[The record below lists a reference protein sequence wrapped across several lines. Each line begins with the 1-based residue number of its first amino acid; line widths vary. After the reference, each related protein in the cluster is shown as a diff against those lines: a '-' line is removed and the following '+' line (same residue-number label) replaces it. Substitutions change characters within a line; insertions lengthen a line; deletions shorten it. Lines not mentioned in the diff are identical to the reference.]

1 MRYLPSN
8 NPTPLPQP
16 QYPPPL
22 SQKRATPLPPVFYFT
37 KRTPT
42 SPVLHK
48 TGPLPP
54 HCSSP
59 KRCVSRG
66 ASDGRGRG
74 PHPSGK
80 EVGGWGDR
88 MNRWGYPPL
97 LWIRKE
103 PPPASG
109 NFCEPA
115 PLPPCC
121 TKKEGG
127 GGRTRW
133 QEVYPH
139 PFKCTC
145 QNLSVCHKLIDTDI
159 S

>member
-1 MRYLPSN
+1 MEYLSQYFIYFIRRSLIFLFEIGKIEFVYIISN
-8 NPTPLPQP
+8 LFNINCCSMW
-16 QYPPPL
+16 PPPL

-80 EVGGWGDR
+80 EEGGWGDR
-88 MNRWGYPPL
+88 MKGWGYPPL
-97 LWIRKE
+97 LRIRKR
-103 PPPASG
+103 PPSR
-109 NFCEPA
+109 FR
-115 PLPPCC
+115 
-121 TKKEGG
+121 K
-127 GGRTRW
+127 
-133 QEVYPH
+133 
-139 PFKCTC
+139 F
-145 QNLSVCHKLIDTDI
+145 S
-159 S
+159 